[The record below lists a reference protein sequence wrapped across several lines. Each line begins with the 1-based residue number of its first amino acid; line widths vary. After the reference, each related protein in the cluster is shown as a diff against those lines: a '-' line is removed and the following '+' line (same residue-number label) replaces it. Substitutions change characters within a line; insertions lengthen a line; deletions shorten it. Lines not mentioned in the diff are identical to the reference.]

1 MAAPGAVDQAAGQ
14 RLRALAVSLRELGR
28 WPDWEPGEDPAQ
40 LAGCLE
46 RAAQALAPEPVAAPL
61 SVVPSPPGPLDTRGP
76 MVLHADGGSRG
87 NPGPAGAGAALLDA
101 GGGQVASWHR
111 YLGLATNNLAEYQAL
126 ILGLEGAL
134 DLGVG
139 ELLVRLDSE
148 LLVRQLQGRYQ
159 VKSPHLKP
167 LYEQARALVRRFA
180 SVKFQHI
187 PREQNAIADRLA
199 NLAMDRR
206 KAAECPRPG
215 APGRAYTGR
224 ATLIPDLFCR
234 LP

>member
-14 RLRALAVSLRELGR
+14 RLRRLAASLRDLGR
-28 WPDWEPGEDPAQ
+28 WPDWEPGEDPAD

-46 RAAQALAPEPVAAPL
+46 RAAQALAPALAPEPVPIPAAPA
-61 SVVPSPPGPLDTRGP
+61 PPGPLDSATGT

-101 GGGQVASWHR
+101 EGGQVASWHR
-111 YLGLATNNLAEYQAL
+111 YLGVATNNVAEYQAL

-134 DLGVG
+134 DLGVS

-206 KAAECPRPG
+206 
-215 APGRAYTGR
+215 
-224 ATLIPDLFCR
+224 
-234 LP
+234 